1 MSTMRSLA
9 VLFILA
15 LTASTTQAQD
25 VLVLASKEFQPALKG
40 WLQHRKAQGHEIA
53 VRAPTDDIRA
63 LVREVHEES
72 GQKLRFVLLLG
83 DVQHVPCAYVPAVI
97 IRQWDRATRIATDN
111 PYADLDD
118 DEMPDLAIGRLPAD
132 SVEEARSMLERVV
145 AFEQNA
151 DLSSWRR
158 KLNIITGTGGYGQ
171 MADLA
176 LEMLARQFLKDH
188 IPPAYEVTL
197 TYAKPDSPFCAP
209 PAEFADTVIERIN
222 EGALVVAYVGH
233 GNSETVDTFL
243 HGPKRY
249 PIFNL
254 DHVESVA
261 TRKGPPLMVFVA
273 CSTGKYDTGRD
284 CLAELVLKQP
294 RGPIGVIASSRVST
308 PYSNGILAKEVM
320 DQLFIARAPTAGE
333 LLMQAKR
340 RLMEPRE
347 GDKQRELLEKMAG
360 SFYEKSAQK
369 RADDRAEHLHL
380 YQLFG
385 DPCMRIPYPEP
396 LELEIPD
403 QVEAGRGLRFAGRA
417 PFPGTLELELVAA
430 RDIAFTRPRGKKQTD
445 EDFRRVYDAANN
457 RTVARTALRV
467 EAGAFEGMLQVPE
480 DLAPG
485 TYIARIFAAGQKS
498 TAIGGKRIKVVEK
511 KKE

>member
-1 MSTMRSLA
+1 MRTLA

-15 LTASTTQAQD
+15 LTASTALAQD
-25 VLVLASKEFQPALKG
+25 VLVVAPKEFHAALKS
-40 WLQHRKAQGHEIA
+40 WLQHRKAQGYEIA
-53 VRAPTDDIRA
+53 VRAPTDDTRA

-72 GQKLRFVLLLG
+72 GEKLRFVLLLG
-83 DVQHVPCAYVPAVI
+83 DVQHVPCRYVPAVI
-97 IRQWDRATRIATDN
+97 IRKWGRATRIATDN

-118 DEMPDLAIGRLPAD
+118 DEVPDLAIGRLPAD

-151 DLSSWRR
+151 DQSSWRR
-158 KLNIITGTGGYGQ
+158 KLNIITGTGGFGQ

-176 LEMLARQFLKDH
+176 LEMLARQLLKERV
-188 IPPAYEVTL
+188 PPAYEVTL

-209 PAEFADTVIERIN
+209 PAEFADTVVERIN

-233 GNSETVDTFL
+233 GNSETVDSFF

-249 PIFNL
+249 PIFNV

-261 TRKGPPLMVFVA
+261 ARKGPPLTLFVA
-273 CSTGKYDTGRD
+273 CSTGQYDTGRD
-284 CLAELVLKQP
+284 CLAELVLKRP

-320 DQLFIARAPTAGE
+320 DQLFRERAPTAGE

-340 RLMEPRE
+340 RLMEPLE
-347 GDKQRELLEKMAG
+347 GDKQRALLETMAA

-385 DPCMRIPYPEP
+385 DPCMRIPYPDA

-403 QVEAGRGLRFAGRA
+403 QVEAGKGLRFAGRA
-417 PFPGTLELELVAA
+417 PFAGTLELELTAA
-430 RDIAFTRPRGKKQTD
+430 RDIAYTRPRTKKRTD

-467 EAGAFEGMLQVPE
+467 EAGAFEGTLPVPP

-485 TYIARIFAAGQKS
+485 TYIARVFAAGNKA
-498 TAIGGKRIKVVEK
+498 TAVGGRRIKVVAQ